1 MIKYI
6 MTSKITELIQSVE
19 NDTELS
25 DKAKKSLKALIDG
38 DNDDENLKDLACYMR
53 GDDKKYGKLH
63 RNSKFTKSII
73 KHVRKLREYLLFQ
86 NETASTDRANKLYY
100 WLWKH
105 MGKPIRYKNVSSEKC
120 GDKANKNSLKIS
132 LKI

>member
-1 MIKYI
+1 MNKYI
-6 MTSKITELIQSVE
+6 MNL
-19 NDTELS
+19 
-25 DKAKKSLKALIDG
+25 KSLKTNVDKDSVLSDEVKVALIALIDG

-86 NETASTDRANKLYY
+86 NKTASTDRANKLYY

-105 MGKPIRYKNVSSEKC
+105 MGKLARFKYVSDEEC
-120 GDKANKNSLKIS
+120 GDKANKRNPVELK
-132 LKI
+132 L